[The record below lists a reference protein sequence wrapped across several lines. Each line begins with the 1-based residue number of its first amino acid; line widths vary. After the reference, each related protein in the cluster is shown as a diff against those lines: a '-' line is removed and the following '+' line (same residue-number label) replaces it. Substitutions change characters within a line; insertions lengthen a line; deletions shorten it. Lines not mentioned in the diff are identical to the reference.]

1 MKKIYQTP
9 ALLVVKLGTKSDM
22 LSLSFPGDGENGGGG
37 VNEGVDAGDDAE
49 VKGTNIWDEKW

>member
-22 LSLSFPGDGENGGGG
+22 LTISFTDDENGKDG
-37 VNEGVDAGDDAE
+37 VYGDDAGDDAE

>member
-22 LSLSFPGDGENGGGG
+22 LSLSFPGDGENGKGG
-37 VNEGVDAGDDAE
+37 VNDDDATDDGM
-49 VKGTNIWDEKW
+49 VKGSTNIWDEKW

>member
-22 LSLSFPGDGENGGGG
+22 LSLSFTGDGESGQGGI
-37 VNEGVDAGDDAE
+37 NNDDDAE
-49 VKGTNIWDEKW
+49 DDAMVKGTNVWDEKW

>member
-22 LSLSFPGDGENGGGG
+22 LSISFTGDGEKGQGGI
-37 VNEGVDAGDDAE
+37 NNDDATGE
-49 VKGTNIWDEKW
+49 GMVKGSTNIWDEKW

>member
-9 ALLVVKLGTKSDM
+9 ALLVVKLGTKNDM
-22 LSLSFPGDGENGGGG
+22 LTLSFTGDGEGGEGG
-37 VNEGVDAGDDAE
+37 VNQGYDAGGDAE

>member
-22 LSLSFPGDGENGGGG
+22 LSLSFPEDEKGGGG
-37 VNEGVDAGDDAE
+37 VNEVPAGGDAE

>member
-22 LSLSFPGDGENGGGG
+22 LSLSFTGDGEKSQGGI
-37 VNEGVDAGDDAE
+37 NNDEDATGDAM
-49 VKGTNIWDEKW
+49 VKGTNVWDEKW